1 MPLSS
6 KQLFFSGL
14 TLVIASFALAA
25 TLVSAGAR
33 AQSGP
38 ASPFDDVPT
47 DAYYHEPV
55 QHLAEMGVFEG
66 TECEDGFCPGQPLLR
81 REMAVWLIR
90 ALGEDNDLTDDESRF
105 TDVEDSWYVPY
116 IERMADLKITVGC
129 RTEPPRFC
137 PDQSVSRSQMAA
149 FLARALD
156 LPSAPSAGFTDV
168 NHGTNVHA
176 KNIDSLAA
184 SEITVGCRTEP
195 LRYCPSRPTSR
206 AHMATFIYR
215 ALEWREERSAS
226 RLVEDENPGVFL
238 TEENE
243 LSRFIKHEIVDK
255 YADEHPW
262 LMEAWNYTNRPDF
275 EYIINDNIGGQV
287 RLDGRLV
294 DVKNRPLQQVRATAL
309 VMDSFALKDPDRWW
323 DLIHE
328 LAHVYTLATDGA
340 SRHPGPMAAAHLYF
354 AHLADTACPDEVFDG
369 LLRREFFA
377 DTVADLVD
385 LHKHPE
391 PRALPTS
398 YWSDCPPTLP
408 SRPTQEA
415 KDIVASALNG
425 EMPQWFYATFQLPDG
440 SLDYKA
446 IWRAVKNAAYY
457 DRPVIIYQLKDE
469 FGGYCS
475 NYKAWQA
482 ALDKPSPEQPWR
494 DGGCS

>member
-1 MPLSS
+1 MHLSS

-14 TLVIASFALAA
+14 TLVVAGLLLAA
-25 TLVSAGAR
+25 TLVSPGAR

-116 IERMADLKITVGC
+116 IEQMADLKITVGC

-137 PDQSVSRSQMAA
+137 PDQSVSRGQMAA

-156 LPSAPSAGFTDV
+156 LPPASSAGFTDV
-168 NHGTNVHA
+168 DYETNVHA

-215 ALEWREERSAS
+215 ALEWRTAEKNPRI
-226 RLVEDENPGVFL
+226 VEDENPGVFL

-243 LSRFIKHEIVDK
+243 LSRFVKHEIVDK

-262 LMEAWNYTNRPDF
+262 LMETWNYTNRPDF
-275 EYIINDNIGGQV
+275 IYDGDSGPQVYLDWDVRNQDAPSLTGVKAVALSTEKEALEYPSTLYEV
-287 RLDGRLV
+287 V
-294 DVKNRPLQQVRATAL
+294 
-309 VMDSFALKDPDRWW
+309 
-323 DLIHE
+323 HE

-340 SRHPGPMAAAHLYF
+340 NSYPAPTGIAHLYF
-354 AHLADTACPDEVFDG
+354 DRLADAKCPPPHPTTLGKELLADALTALFDWH
-369 LLRREFFA
+369 E
-377 DTVADLVD
+377 
-385 LHKHPE
+385 H
-391 PRALPTS
+391 PRAESRAS
-398 YWSDCPPTLP
+398 YWHFFCQLLV
-408 SRPTQEA
+408 TQEA
-415 KDIVASALNG
+415 KEVATSVLEG
-425 EMPQWFYATFQLPDG
+425 EMPQWLYDTFQMPDG
-440 SLDYKA
+440 SLDHRA
-446 IWRAVKNAAYY
+446 IWTAVKKVPYY
-457 DRPVIIYQLKDE
+457 DRFTVVYQLKDA

-475 NYKAWQA
+475 DQSAHQSAFGNSSLK
-482 ALDKPSPEQPWR
+482 QPWK
-494 DGGCS
+494 DGRLLAPRS